1 MENNRIN
8 FLDTTIIKEEI
19 HLEQFRKPEASG
31 VVLNYKTA
39 NCTEPITPLLTKKP
53 GKKHFMKPK
62 KFS

>member
-8 FLDTTIIKEEI
+8 FLDTTIINEESQI

-39 NCTEPITPLLTKKP
+39 VTLRARANI
-53 GKKHFMKPK
+53 
-62 KFS
+62 